1 MTIGMGDKEKSMGN
15 RTLKHMVLENLAL
28 WKERYLLDE
37 QGDQEKGYMGYVK
50 GVFENEVRRMDNVAW
65 MRKVDDTT
73 AFHDEFE
80 SLFHFLE
87 SKAAGYMLRSLADTS
102 AFCKNKLHNHIPY
115 SFNRECWAWRA
126 LTESF
131 VWYIALTPWN
141 TKHHF
146 MIYCYHRKMLMEALA
161 KEKGLP
167 EMCFCVLK
175 YTGEVILVRYG
186 ASEYVLLS
194 QYGKNALENRSIVR
208 AQNEAMRLTPAQIA
222 AMENGVIYG
231 WDFPIANPANY
242 DDEGHYNTSDGQ
254 EMGEK

>member
-115 SFNRECWAWRA
+115 YPMEYQTSFYD
-126 LTESF
+126 L
-131 VWYIALTPWN
+131 
-141 TKHHF
+141 
-146 MIYCYHRKMLMEALA
+146 
-161 KEKGLP
+161 
-167 EMCFCVLK
+167 
-175 YTGEVILVRYG
+175 
-186 ASEYVLLS
+186 LLS
-194 QYGKNALENRSIVR
+194 QKNADGSTRQRKGTARNVFLRFE
-208 AQNEAMRLTPAQIA
+208 
-222 AMENGVIYG
+222 IYR
-231 WDFPIANPANY
+231 
-242 DDEGHYNTSDGQ
+242 
-254 EMGEK
+254 